1 MHKEPGTL
9 EDQGSNIWSP
19 KISRNHHQHL
29 GYQYLV
35 ICYQFQSIVRLTTM
49 DSNVKYSEFICMFPM
64 SG

>member
-1 MHKEPGTL
+1 MQKEPGTL

-19 KISRNHHQHL
+19 KISRNHHQLL

-35 ICYQFQSIVRLTTM
+35 ISYQFQSIVRLITM
-49 DSNVKYSEFICMFPM
+49 DSYVKYSEFICMFAM